1 MNRPDSLP
9 ASTTT
14 RLSPEG
20 ALEHFFAEE
29 VEGYLRIIA
38 AFPPNTPYS
47 EIRTMDQL
55 LRAAL
60 RELRTLQHAR
70 LGRRGPASLLPAV

>member
-1 MNRPDSLP
+1 MSRPDSLL
-9 ASTTT
+9 ASTPT

-38 AFPPNTPYS
+38 AFPPDTPYS
-47 EIRTMDQL
+47 EIRMMDQL
-55 LRAAL
+55 LRSAL
-60 RELRTLQHAR
+60 RELRSLQHQRTRIELTSGERA
-70 LGRRGPASLLPAV
+70 A